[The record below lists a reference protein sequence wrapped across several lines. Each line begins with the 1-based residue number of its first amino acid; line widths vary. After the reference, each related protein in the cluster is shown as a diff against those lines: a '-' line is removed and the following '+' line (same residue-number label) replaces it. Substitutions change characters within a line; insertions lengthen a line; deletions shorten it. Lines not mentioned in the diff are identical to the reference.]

1 MILENDF
8 PNFDDDFLTEATR
21 EQRKAKRKA
30 ANLKNKEGR
39 RKNNANKLKVIEYI
53 TSVIEAT
60 EAYKNQ
66 IQKFQAVKNMTEER
80 LLSLMRATTI
90 KLLNDENI
98 VQSIMDENTIN
109 AYFTE

>member
-1 MILENDF
+1 MILDNDF
-8 PNFDDDFLTEATR
+8 LDFNDDFLTEATR
-21 EQRKAKRKA
+21 EQKKAKRKA

-66 IQKFQAVKNMTEER
+66 IQKFQSVKNMTEER

-109 AYFTE
+109 SYFNE

>member
-8 PNFDDDFLTEATR
+8 LDFDDDFLTEATR
-21 EQRKAKRKA
+21 EQKKAKRKA

-39 RKNNANKLKVIEYI
+39 QKNNLNKVKVVEYI

-66 IQKFQAVKNMTEER
+66 IQKFQSVKNMTKER

-98 VQSIMDENTIN
+98 IQSIMDENTIN
-109 AYFTE
+109 AYFKE

>member
-8 PNFDDDFLTEATR
+8 LDFDDDFLTEATR

-39 RKNNANKLKVIEYI
+39 QKNNANKLKVVEYI
-53 TSVIEAT
+53 TSVIEST
-60 EAYKNQ
+60 ENYKNQ
-66 IQKFQAVKNMTEER
+66 IQKFQSVKNMTKER

-98 VQSIMDENTIN
+98 IQLIMNEETISN
-109 AYFTE
+109 FFNE

>member
-1 MILENDF
+1 MILETDF
-8 PNFDDDFLTEATR
+8 LNFDDDFLTEATR

-66 IQKFQAVKNMTEER
+66 IQKFQSVKNMTEER

-109 AYFTE
+109 AYFKE